1 MALEAVKAEYPDVNI
16 KIIDSKTAS
25 IGVGVMLTE
34 AIEMKNAGKSLE
46 ELADRMHYMADNL
59 ITLFTLSDLNWV
71 AQGGRISTTAA
82 SIGSVL
88 QINSVMQLIDGAVT
102 VTEKIRGKKRVTKR
116 MLEIIKDEADQ
127 IEKQILGVAYS
138 ENPKK
143 GEDFLAEVEEHF
155 NARGVIF
162 QPIGSS
168 IASHAGLGTLGIA
181 FLKKYSD

>member
-102 VTEKIRGKKRVTKR
+102 VTEKIRGKKHVTKR

-168 IASHAGLGTLGIA
+168 NASHAGLGTLGIA